1 MKQYIS
7 PSTIAF
13 ELHTPSLMIATSNGT
28 EITAPGDIQTQKK
41 GGGIPWEDSMDN
53 GKEKKNH
60 RRTIARGAWHG

>member
-28 EITAPGDIQTQKK
+28 EITDPGAIHTQKK
-41 GGGIPWEDSMDN
+41 GGGIPWEDYMDC
-53 GKEKKNH
+53 GQEE
-60 RRTIARGAWHG
+60 

>member
-28 EITAPGDIQTQKK
+28 EITDPGDIQTQKK
-41 GGGIPWEDSMDN
+41 SRGIPWEDDMDY
-53 GKEKKNH
+53 GQEE
-60 RRTIARGAWHG
+60 

>member
-28 EITAPGDIQTQKK
+28 VITDSGDIQTQKK
-41 GGGIPWEDSMDN
+41 GGAIPWEDYMDY
-53 GKEKKNH
+53 GQEE
-60 RRTIARGAWHG
+60 